1 MQKRI
6 MVVDDSRVV
15 HLQIEKML
23 ENTSYEVV
31 ACFRDGE
38 NAIDQYDYVQPD
50 LVTMDI
56 IMPGMDG
63 LETARILLQEHPEA
77 NIVMLSSLVYDDT
90 INEATELG
98 AKGFIYKPFEQ
109 EQLLAVLDQ
118 VLGEAQ

>member
-15 HLQIEKML
+15 HLQVEKML
-23 ENTSYEVV
+23 EGTDYEVV

-50 LVTMDI
+50 VVTMDI
-56 IMPGMDG
+56 IMPGIDG

-77 NIVMLSSLVYDDT
+77 KIVMRSSLVYDDT
-90 INEATELG
+90 IAEAKELG

-109 EQLLAVLDQ
+109 DQLLTALDQ
-118 VLGEAQ
+118 AMNENL